1 MRNPLQ
7 LVFDFLSPPPVAPTR
22 RQSTTTSGT
31 GSALGPSLRPAI
43 GPAST
48 VNVPQSVSST
58 SAVSLVDQPQHLSSH
73 RPLAHPRANRETVLA
88 GMPVAYLFQRVRR
101 RSIGFVVGPDGLEV
115 RAPKWVTIKEV
126 ELGLQERGEW
136 VLRKWAEMQERQKN
150 IRQIEWR
157 EGASLDYLGAPI
169 HLRLSPE
176 NGRSELN
183 DQRQLLLA
191 LPHNAEP
198 AQIRD
203 AVQAWLM
210 REAKTLFENR
220 LNFFAPQ
227 MGVQWRRLSLS
238 NAGSRWGSA
247 RIDGAIRL
255 NWRLIHLKPDAI
267 DYVVVHELAHLHEMN
282 HSPAFWNVVA
292 SILPDHVA
300 RRKELQKENLANWA

>member
-1 MRNPLQ
+1 
-7 LVFDFLSPPPVAPTR
+7 
-22 RQSTTTSGT
+22 
-31 GSALGPSLRPAI
+31 
-43 GPAST
+43 
-48 VNVPQSVSST
+48 
-58 SAVSLVDQPQHLSSH
+58 
-73 RPLAHPRANRETVLA
+73 
-88 GMPVAYLFQRVRR
+88 VAYLFQRVRR
-101 RSIGFVVGPDGLEV
+101 RSIGFLVGPDGLEV
-115 RAPKWVTIKEV
+115 RAPKWVTLKEV

-169 HLRLSPE
+169 HLLLSPQ

-191 LPHNAEP
+191 LSHSAE
-198 AQIRD
+198 ASQIRD

-210 REAKTLFENR
+210 REAKTLFEHR
-220 LNFFAPQ
+220 LNHFAPL

-247 RIDGAIRL
+247 RVDGAIRL
-255 NWRLIHLKPDAI
+255 NWRLIHLKHEAI

-282 HSPAFWNVVA
+282 HSPAFWKVVA
-292 SILPDHVA
+292 DILPDHLE
-300 RRKELQKENLANWA
+300 RRKALQKENLANWA

>member
-7 LVFDFLSPPPVAPTR
+7 LVLDFFSLPPEPAPTSVRKARPTVSTLPLSPLSQSQGEVAI
-22 RQSTTTSGT
+22 S
-31 GSALGPSLRPAI
+31 
-43 GPAST
+43 
-48 VNVPQSVSST
+48 
-58 SAVSLVDQPQHLSSH
+58 
-73 RPLAHPRANRETVLA
+73 HPRANRETVLE
-88 GMPVAYLFQRVRR
+88 GMRVAYLFQRVRR

-115 RAPKWVTIKEV
+115 RAPKWVTLKEV

-136 VLRKWAEMQERQKN
+136 VLRKWAELQEKQKN

-169 HLRLSPE
+169 HLQLSPQ

-191 LPHNAEP
+191 LPHSAE
-198 AQIRD
+198 ASQIRD

-210 REAKTLFENR
+210 REAKTLFERR
-220 LNFFAPQ
+220 LNHFAPL

-247 RIDGAIRL
+247 RVDGAIRL
-255 NWRLIHLKPDAI
+255 NWRLIHLKPEAI

-282 HSPAFWNVVA
+282 HSPAFWKVVA
-292 SILPDHVA
+292 DILPDHLE
-300 RRKELQKENLANWA
+300 RRKALQKENLANWA

>member
-1 MRNPLQ
+1 MPL
-7 LVFDFLSPPPVAPTR
+7 T
-22 RQSTTTSGT
+22 
-31 GSALGPSLRPAI
+31 
-43 GPAST
+43 
-48 VNVPQSVSST
+48 
-58 SAVSLVDQPQHLSSH
+58 SSH
-73 RPLAHPRANRETVLA
+73 RPLVHPRANRETVLE
-88 GMPVAYLFQRVRR
+88 GMHVAYLFQRVRR

-136 VLRKWAEMQERQKN
+136 VPRKWAEMQERQKN

-169 HLRLSPE
+169 HLHLSPE

-183 DQRQLLLA
+183 DQRELLLA

-198 AQIRD
+198 SQIRD

-210 REAKTLFENR
+210 REAKVLFESR
-220 LNFFAPQ
+220 LNFYAPL

-247 RIDGAIRL
+247 RVDGAIRL

-282 HSPAFWNVVA
+282 HSPAFWKVVA
-292 SILPDHVA
+292 SILPDHMA

>member
-7 LVFDFLSPPPVAPTR
+7 LVFDFLSPPSAGPTR
-22 RQSTTTSGT
+22 QQSTATSG
-31 GSALGPSLRPAI
+31 S
-43 GPAST
+43 GPASGPTLGSAST
-48 VNVPQSVSST
+48 VYAPQSVPNASPVPHVGQT
-58 SAVSLVDQPQHLSSH
+58 QHLSSH

-220 LNFFAPQ
+220 LNFYAPQ

>member
-7 LVFDFLSPPPVAPTR
+7 LVFDFLSPPPAPPTPR
-22 RQSTTTSGT
+22 RST
-31 GSALGPSLRPAI
+31 
-43 GPAST
+43 ST
-48 VNVPQSVSST
+48 PTSST
-58 SAVSLVDQPQHLSSH
+58 SHLLPSSPSAENLKVTSAH
-73 RPLAHPRANRETVLA
+73 RPLVHPRANRETVLE

-115 RAPKWVTIKEV
+115 RAPKWVTLKEV

-157 EGASLDYLGAPI
+157 EGASLDYLGGPI

-183 DQRQLLLA
+183 GQRELLLA

-198 AQIRD
+198 SQIRD

-210 REAKTLFENR
+210 REAKDLFETR
-220 LNFFAPQ
+220 LNFYAPQ

-282 HSPAFWNVVA
+282 HSPAFWKVVA
-292 SILPDHVA
+292 SILPDHMA

>member
-7 LVFDFLSPPPVAPTR
+7 LVFDFLSPPSTAPTR
-22 RQSTTTSGT
+22 RQSTATPTPHHTTPAH
-31 GSALGPSLRPAI
+31 SAQPVTI
-43 GPAST
+43 AS
-48 VNVPQSVSST
+48 NQGHMPQA
-58 SAVSLVDQPQHLSSH
+58 SAH
-73 RPLAHPRANRETVLA
+73 RPLLHPRANRETVLE

-157 EGASLDYLGAPI
+157 EGASLDYLGSPI

-176 NGRSELN
+176 NGRSELTV
-183 DQRQLLLA
+183 QRELLLA

-198 AQIRD
+198 SQIRD

-210 REAKTLFENR
+210 REAKELFETR
-220 LNFFAPQ
+220 LNFYAPQ

-247 RIDGAIRL
+247 RVDGAIRL